1 MVLFVP
7 MKNDILEDEM
17 KFGVEI
23 EVTGKSITRTAE
35 HLKHFNIDATTPGYT
50 HSVSSTWKVV
60 PDGSVTR
67 GCEVVSPVL
76 DAANG
81 GIDDLARIASA
92 LMSSPDGSNLTSSG
106 SCGFH
111 VHVDARDLKIDDIKN
126 IVRRY
131 MRFEDEI
138 DAFMAPSRRGDLN
151 TFCKSNKELMNEYR
165 YIRDS
170 FESAQTTV
178 QLACALRTRYLK
190 VNLESLR
197 RHGTIEFR
205 QHCGTVNRN
214 RIVNWTRFILEFV
227 AASISQTSTAT
238 VQTSCVDAP
247 RGKLGRALQMMLA
260 GPMTR
265 ERIGREMGWDDRAV
279 RAAIYRL
286 RKRGHQIIRTS
297 TTTLHMP
304 DDFSAEYTRISY
316 YRAVAETAV
325 TTQTRT
331 ANVDDT
337 LFRGISR
344 DLVDYY
350 NAWKERYARR
360 DANRELR
367 RVNEI
372 LHTASNYFDQA
383 EQAVQARRVELFR
396 SGGAV
401 QARRISR

>member
-1 MVLFVP
+1 
-7 MKNDILEDEM
+7 M

-23 EVTGKSITRTAE
+23 EVTGKSVTQTAE
-35 HLKHFNIDATTPGYT
+35 HLKHFNVETTTPGYT

-60 PDGSVTR
+60 PDASVTQ

-92 LMSSPDGSNLTSSG
+92 LMSSPDGSNLTSSR

-111 VHVDARDLKIDDIKN
+111 VHVDARDLTIDDIKN
-126 IVRRY
+126 VVRRY

-138 DAFMAPSRRGDLN
+138 DAFMAPSRRGNLN
-151 TFCKSNKELMNEYR
+151 LYCKSNKDLINGYR

-170 FESAQTTV
+170 FENAKTTV

-227 AASISQTSTAT
+227 SASISQTSTTTAT
-238 VQTSCVDAP
+238 AQTSRSDAP
-247 RGKLGRALQMMLA
+247 RGKLGRALQMMLT
-260 GPMTR
+260 GPTTR
-265 ERIGREMGWDDRAV
+265 EQIGREMNWDDRAV

-286 RKRGHQIIRTS
+286 RKRGHRIVRTS
-297 TTTLHMP
+297 VVRRHIP
-304 DDFSAEYTRISY
+304 DDFSESYMRISY
-316 YRAVAETAV
+316 YSAVAETTV
-325 TTQTRT
+325 TAQTRT
-331 ANVDDT
+331 ANADDT
-337 LFRGISR
+337 LFRGISS
-344 DLVDYY
+344 DLIDYY
-350 NAWKERYARR
+350 NTWKARYARR
-360 DANRELR
+360 DESRELMQA
-367 RVNEI
+367 NEI
-372 LHTASNYFDQA
+372 LRTASNYFDQA
-383 EQAVQARRVELFR
+383 EREVQARRL
-396 SGGAV
+396 
-401 QARRISR
+401 SR